1 MIRPLPYLLGALL
14 LVLGG
19 SPNAQTPN
27 RIRIV
32 PQTSDGLLQDME
44 ESLDGTRLIT
54 HDKGFAPR
62 LWDAK
67 RQILLAVLVGHE
79 DPIFHVAFAANGARV
94 ITVSPKRLQVWDARR
109 ARILAGFAP
118 PEGET
123 FSIAMLSPDGQTVAY
138 GTDAGSVFHGAA
150 TNPALVARL
159 GKHTARVLCLD
170 FRPDGKALFSGA
182 QDASGR
188 QWDLESKKPGWQV
201 TAHKAPIRWA
211 FYSNDG
217 SRLLTT
223 GFDNRAVCFD
233 ATAGTILASFPHTIG
248 PRGIANV
255 MMGAVFVGTKGDE
268 VVTAGEK
275 GELVFWKPGAA
286 QPVAKLEGH
295 GAPIREL
302 RRSRNGRYLGTYASN
317 ETLKVWDA
325 IARKET
331 PFVPEE
337 GLPTAADFSPN
348 ADVFWIGYSEG
359 EVRRYDLKTGKAT
372 KSTLGDVE
380 TLSDFN
386 IGADG
391 RLWLRSAHEEGF
403 FGGGGRKTS
412 HLFLNVLGGDRGLPF
427 AMRWDH
433 VSFSPDGSHVA
444 IYRRDASPSFL
455 VVETASPGRIVYG
468 QEGVN
473 EWSFSADSSKLAM
486 IKDDHQVG
494 VLDIKEG
501 KVLYG
506 HDLDVEKDWGS
517 LEGPALYPGQP
528 WLATAHH
535 PGQTLR
541 LWNYE
546 TGKPVREIARGLS
559 SLVTQ
564 MEFTPDGK
572 TLLVVGC
579 APDRIEAYDTE
590 TGAVR
595 WSLTAK
601 DLGVSAD
608 GVNPGRVRLTP
619 DGSRAVVIYGQT
631 VVVVEIAGRKALLR
645 WTGRYE
651 LMRSEVRD
659 RAIAMDDAMDANPEC
674 TTLVFSEGRF
684 ARLYDVASGK
694 VVREF
699 EHSGLVAKVRF
710 FGKDRLV
717 TLDEVGGLTVWD
729 SETGARLA
737 RLVYMKDG
745 SWLAFDDAGRYD
757 APDPGSV
764 TGAYFVLEWE
774 GGLEAVAMP
783 QLKSLFYEPSLM
795 AKALGL
801 DKEPLR
807 DVPSLESLRL
817 YPDLQVKQ
825 ADNKPGVYNVI
836 ATARDEGGIGTFTV
850 AINGKRVLTKKGAG
864 YFQVDTSNYA
874 AYLLPETGLP
884 EGQGNKLEVTVSNE
898 RGDLV
903 GPPAVLDLGIPKD
916 LRAPDV
922 KLYALSVGVSD
933 YAGNSKDLAAA
944 ARDAQS
950 IAEAVKRLG
959 ERLLPGRL
967 DVTTLDT
974 SSPEPDGRP
983 TRARILRWFQDVA
996 AKAGSGDIVL
1006 VFFAGHGMSQL
1017 GEDRD
1022 YFFLT
1027 SECDPAS
1034 VGPAD
1039 RGRTTIS
1046 GDDLRTA
1053 LAAIPANKQVVI
1065 LDTCHSGAATE
1076 NLMAADRSVSGD
1088 YKRAYEAIKDATG
1101 VWLLA
1106 GTAGDQ
1112 LSYESS
1118 NVDHGMLT
1126 YSLLEAID
1134 KASAEG
1140 LRKAPSG
1147 DLFLDVERWLT
1158 YAADRVDSLKNEVG
1172 IKGIQHPEL
1181 KRSRAGSSFDL
1192 GVMSPEMRG
1201 FLGLKAPKPIV
1212 IVGAFQQDE
1221 EDPAGL
1227 EPAVA
1232 TALKESGV
1240 FKPWFDVA
1248 KHPNVYRLAGSY
1260 SVDGET
1266 IKVRVVLQKFD
1277 AAANRRTLETFE
1289 VTGAKPKLADLA
1301 AQIRSVTEQ
1310 KIKALEAPPNAIG
1323 GHRP

>member
-1 MIRPLPYLLGALL
+1 MIRPLPYLLGGLL
-14 LVLGG
+14 LAFGVSLA
-19 SPNAQTPN
+19 AQTPN

-44 ESLDGTRLIT
+44 ESLDGTRLVT

-79 DPIFHVAFAANGARV
+79 DPIFHVAFSANGARV
-94 ITVSPKRLQVWDARR
+94 LTVSAKRLQVWDARR
-109 ARILAGFAP
+109 ARILAAFAP

-123 FSIAMLSPDGQTVAY
+123 FSIGMLSPDGQMVAY
-138 GTDAGSVFHGAA
+138 GTETGSVFCGSATEPAA
-150 TNPALVARL
+150 AVRL

-170 FRPDGKALFSGA
+170 YRPDSKALFSGA

-188 QWDLESKKPGWQV
+188 QWDLEAKKPGWQV

-217 SRLLTT
+217 ARLLTT

-233 ATAGTILASFPHTIG
+233 VATGETVAAFPHTIG
-248 PRGIANV
+248 SRGIANV
-255 MMGAVFVGTKGDE
+255 MMGAVFVGAKGDE

-275 GELVFWKPGAA
+275 GQLVFWKPGVA

-348 ADVFWIGYSEG
+348 SDVFWIGYSEG

-386 IGADG
+386 LSADG

-427 AMRWDH
+427 AMRWDR
-433 VSFSPDGSHVA
+433 VTFSPDGAYVA
-444 IYRRDASPSFL
+444 VYRRDASPGFL

-468 QEGVN
+468 LNGVS
-473 EWSFSADSSKLAM
+473 ECAFSADSSRLAM
-486 IKDDHQVG
+486 VKEDTHVG
-494 VLDIKEG
+494 VLDIKAG

-506 HDLDVEKDWGS
+506 QELDVEKGWGS
-517 LEGPALYPGQP
+517 LEGPAFYPGQP

-535 PGQTLR
+535 PGHVLR

-546 TGKPVREIARGLS
+546 TGKPVRDLAKGLA

-572 TLLVVGC
+572 TLLIVGY
-579 APDRIEAYDTE
+579 APDRIEAYDTD
-590 TGAVR
+590 TGRVR
-595 WSLTAK
+595 WSLNAK
-601 DLGVSAD
+601 DLGANAD
-608 GVNPGRVRLTP
+608 GASPGRLRLTP
-619 DGSRAVVIYGQT
+619 DGSRALVLYGER
-631 VVVVEIAGRKALLR
+631 VVVVEVANKKVLFS
-645 WTGRYE
+645 WTGHYE
-651 LMRSEVRD
+651 QMRSEAQGG
-659 RAIAMDDAMDANPEC
+659 AIETNDAMDADPAL
-674 TTLVFSEGRF
+674 TRLVFSEGRF
-684 ARLYDVASGK
+684 ARLYDVATGK

-699 EHSGLVAKVRF
+699 EHPGLVAKVRF

-717 TLDEVGGLTVWD
+717 TLDEVGGLTVWNT
-729 SETGARLA
+729 ETGSRLA

-757 APDPGSV
+757 APDPSAV

-783 QLKSLFYEPSLM
+783 QLKSLFYEPSLF

-801 DKEPLR
+801 DKEPVR

-817 YPDLQVKQ
+817 YPDLQVKEV
-825 ADNKPGVYNVI
+825 ANKPGVFNVS
-836 ATARDEGGIGTFTV
+836 ATARDEGGIGTYTV
-850 AINGKRVLTKKGAG
+850 AVNGKRVLTKKGAG
-864 YFQVDTSNYA
+864 YFQVDTANFA
-874 AYLLPETGLP
+874 AYFLPETGLP
-884 EGQGNKLEVTVSNE
+884 EGEGNKLEVTVSNE

-903 GPPAVLDLGIPKD
+903 GPPVVLDLGVPKD
-916 LRAPDV
+916 LRAPEV
-922 KLYALSVGVSD
+922 KLYALCVGVSD
-933 YAGNSKDLAAA
+933 YAGNTKDLEAA
-944 ARDAQS
+944 ARDAQG

-967 DVTTLDT
+967 EITTLDT
-974 SSPEPDGRP
+974 TAESSEGRP
-983 TRARILRWFQDVA
+983 TRARILEWFKDVS

-1017 GEDRD
+1017 GDERD

-1034 VGPAD
+1034 VSPAD
-1039 RGRTTIS
+1039 LGRTTVS
-1046 GDDLRTA
+1046 GDDLRAA

-1065 LDTCHSGAATE
+1065 LDTCHSGAASE

-1134 KASAEG
+1134 KGSAEG

-1172 IKGIQHPEL
+1172 IKGMQHPEL
-1181 KRSRAGSSFDL
+1181 KRSRAGASFDL

-1232 TALKESGV
+1232 AALKDSTSL
-1240 FKPWFDVA
+1240 KPWFDVA

-1260 SVDGET
+1260 SVEGET
-1266 IKVRVVLQKFD
+1266 IKVRLVLQRLD
-1277 AAANRRTLETFE
+1277 AAANRRTVETVE
-1289 VTGAKPKLADLA
+1289 LTGTKSKLADLA
-1301 AQIRSVTEQ
+1301 AQIRAAAEQ
-1310 KIKALEAPPNAIG
+1310 RIKALESSPA
-1323 GHRP
+1323 